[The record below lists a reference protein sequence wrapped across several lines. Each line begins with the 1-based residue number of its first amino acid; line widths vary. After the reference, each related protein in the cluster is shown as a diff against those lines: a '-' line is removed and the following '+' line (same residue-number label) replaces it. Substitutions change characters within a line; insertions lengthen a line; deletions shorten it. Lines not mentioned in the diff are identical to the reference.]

1 MLSCWFMSN
10 RYPPQKIV
18 MQFKTGDRVLCINAD
33 FRFRKHPCIDLVAY
47 SMIKRFPKHMEV
59 YTVRQPHIRS
69 GAIFLA
75 EISNP
80 ILINAEGR
88 SMEEPSWKAERFIK
102 LPKRKKEKIEKD
114 DIQLQL
120 DMFLELELSLVREIE
135 INSV

>member
-1 MLSCWFMSN
+1 MLNPKRPSKTNM
-10 RYPPQKIV
+10 P
-18 MQFKTGDRVLCINAD
+18 FKTGDRVLCINAD

-59 YTVRQPHIRS
+59 YTVRQPHIRG
-69 GAIFLA
+69 GAIFLV

-102 LPKRKKEKIEKD
+102 LPQKTKKKSAMDEV
-114 DIQLQL
+114 QLQL
-120 DMFLELELSLVREIE
+120 DMFLELELTLVREIE

>member
-1 MLSCWFMSN
+1 MSN
-10 RYPPQKIV
+10 RYPPQKII
-18 MQFKTGDRVLCINAD
+18 MPFKTGDRVLCINGE
-33 FRFRKHPCIDLVAY
+33 FQYTKHPCVDFVAY
-47 SMIKRFPKHMEV
+47 SMIKIFPKHMEV
-59 YTVRQPHIRS
+59 YTVRQPHIRG

-88 SMEEPSWKAERFIK
+88 SMEEPSWKAERFVK

-114 DIQLQL
+114 EIQLQL

-135 INSV
+135 INLV

>member
-1 MLSCWFMSN
+1 MLN
-10 RYPPQKIV
+10 PKRPTKTNVP
-18 MQFKTGDRVLCINAD
+18 FKTGDRVLCIDAN
-33 FRFRKHPCIDLVAY
+33 FRYQKHPCIDLVAY

-59 YTVRQPHIRS
+59 YMVRQPHIRG

-88 SMEEPSWKAERFIK
+88 RMEEPSWKAERFIK
-102 LPKRKKEKIEKD
+102 LPQKTKKKSATDEV
-114 DIQLQL
+114 QLQL